1 MRSSKPCVKPISFM
15 VFFLLCAE
23 LFTISVYA
31 QTQQDVSQEALY
43 GSEDESIQSLSSLD
57 NPSGMLQCYSTEH
70 QSVASSSTPRTVSP
84 AVVVSGA
91 RYLQGVANQL
101 EGNTAYSSYM
111 ERIAE
116 RRSQQYYS
124 DNDGRLYALD
134 SVTGEEQFTF
144 TPAAVFAQQDQQTT
158 QSDSTPYFVASAPVV
173 ADVYDGTQWRTILV
187 GISGAAGKG
196 LFALDVTHPDAIQV
210 LWELDDASQALEK
223 ARVKL
228 GYGFSQPSIARLHN
242 GRWAVVT
249 GNGYQADGADQGAV
263 ALYIID
269 VIDGS
274 MIKNLEVQSDLAETN
289 GLSSPR
295 LADYDGDGVADYA
308 YAGDLHGNLWRFD
321 LFGDG
326 AVPAKLTP
334 PTHVSYGALSGSSAH
349 FASSYAGRP
358 MFIARAAGNA
368 ARQPITAAP
377 SIVPHPTGKGYL
389 VIVGTGSHFLT
400 ADTANGSYAHS
411 LYGVW
416 DMKTTAEITAA
427 ETITDDQL
435 ALQSITSATIGIAQE
450 SGLQREARVISNNPV
465 EWHTDFDAAK
475 TVKQRGWR
483 LDLSDGEMLVENM
496 RSLGTMLLLQTLV
509 PHVDP
514 CVADARYWLYAINP
528 ATGGAT
534 AHHAFDTRTTE
545 TGIVSAI
552 QFGSPGGVDLDQVE
566 QDFTAHA
573 SDDQERLAP
582 PPESIGRQSWRMITE
597 P

>member
-1 MRSSKPCVKPISFM
+1 MRSPSQCIKSSLLL
-15 VFFLLCAE
+15 VFFLLSAE
-23 LFTISVYA
+23 LFTVSVTA
-31 QTQQDVSQEALY
+31 QTQQDISQDRLY
-43 GSEDESIQSLSSLD
+43 DSADEPAPSLSSLD
-57 NPSGMLQCYSTEH
+57 HLSGMLQCDSTEQH
-70 QSVASSSTPRTVSP
+70 SVASSSTPRTVSA
-84 AVVVSGA
+84 AVVVSAA

-101 EGNTAYSSYM
+101 EGNTAYSRYM

-134 SVTGEEQFTF
+134 SVTGEEQLTF
-144 TPAAVFAQQDQQTT
+144 TPAAVFAQQDQQAGH
-158 QSDSTPYFVASAPVV
+158 SYPYFVGSAPVV
-173 ADVYDGTQWRTILV
+173 ADVYDGAQWRTILV
-187 GISGAAGKG
+187 GTLGAAGKG

-210 LWELDDASQALEK
+210 LWELDDASPTLEQLG
-223 ARVKL
+223 VKL
-228 GYGFSQPSIARLHN
+228 GYGFSQPSIARLHT
-242 GRWAVVT
+242 GQWAVVS
-249 GNGYQADGADQGAV
+249 GNGYQAVGADQGAA

-269 VIDGS
+269 ALDGS
-274 MIKNLEVQSDLAETN
+274 MIKSLEVQSDVAAAN

-321 LFGDG
+321 LLGDG
-326 AVPAKLTP
+326 AVSAKLTP
-334 PTHVSYGALSGSSAH
+334 PTHASYGALSGSSAR
-349 FASSYAGRP
+349 FTPSYAGRP
-358 MFIARAAGNA
+358 MFIARAAGHA
-368 ARQPITAAP
+368 TRQPITAAP

-389 VIVGTGSHFLT
+389 VIVGTGSHVVT
-400 ADTANGSYAHS
+400 ADAAEGAYAHS

-427 ETITDDQL
+427 ETITDEQL
-435 ALQSITSATIGIAQE
+435 ALQSITSATLGIAQE

-465 EWHTDFDAAK
+465 EWHTDFDPAK

-483 LDLSDGEMLVENM
+483 LDLPVGEMLIENM

-509 PHVDP
+509 PHADP

-534 AHHAFDTRTTE
+534 AHHAFDTRTAE
-545 TGIVSAI
+545 TAIVSAI
-552 QFGSPGGVDLDQVE
+552 QFGSPSGVDLG
-566 QDFTAHA
+566 QDAQGFVARS
-573 SDDQERLAP
+573 SDDQERLTP
-582 PPESIGRQSWRMITE
+582 PPESMGRQSWRMIIE